1 MNTTIECIICLDKLS
16 EKPIKTTS
24 CMHIFHEECI
34 DNWIKNNTS
43 CPICRNP
50 LYRNQE
56 ILVIRS
62 NRPCLSIILNI
73 LFFFII
79 FFMLTGSI
87 CALLLLSPDMNQ
99 NFTIRYIALGF
110 ITISFI
116 CLMLFLFIYHCN
128 LIFN

>member
-1 MNTTIECIICLDKLS
+1 MNSSIECIICLDKLS

-43 CPICRNP
+43 CPICRNT

-56 ILVIRS
+56 VLVIRA
-62 NRPCLSIILNI
+62 NRSYLSTIMNI

-79 FFMLTGSI
+79 FFMLAGSI

-110 ITISFI
+110 IIISLI
-116 CLMLFLFIYHCN
+116 SLIIFLFINRCY
-128 LIFN
+128 LFY